1 VSAESLVVALGRVG
15 VACTVE
21 PRDRLA
27 VIIPEGD
34 LVALADEATRRQV
47 LLLARE
53 HGFTHVAVEL
63 IGESTGAPVLR
74 D

>member
-1 VSAESLVVALGRVG
+1 VSAESLEVALGRAG
-15 VACTVE
+15 VTCTVE
-21 PRDRLA
+21 SRDRLA
-27 VIIPEGD
+27 VIVPAGD
-34 LVALADEATRRQV
+34 VAGLADDAVRRQV

-63 IGESTGAPVLR
+63 IGESPGAPVLR